1 MAATVVWRYD
11 LFNTNKH
18 GTRCAGQVA
27 AQANNSFCSVGIAYN
42 AGIGGVRELHCFT
55 DLCCIVLQRCGCWTE
70 L

>member
-1 MAATVVWRYD
+1 MWRYD

-42 AGIGGVRELHCFT
+42 AGIGGVRELRCST
-55 DLCCIVLQRCGCWTE
+55 VLYCSARCGCWME